1 MKNKIIATILTLLI
15 IGGIVA
21 STVND
26 TASVIALYITLGLLL
41 LTLSTVLW
49 VSIYQLLNIVRNEED

>member
-15 IGGIVA
+15 VGGIVA